1 MNFPKIFV
9 TVGTTE
15 FSELIEKL
23 SQEELYDILK
33 NQLNCKKLTIQF
45 GHGKV
50 LDFNKF
56 EDIQVEQ
63 FDLKSDIKM
72 DIEEADLIISHAGAG
87 TCIDV
92 LTSNKPLLV
101 VINDTLMNNHQ
112 IELAE
117 QLAKD
122 GYLFYSNVKDLPNTL
137 HQIDTSKLRKYE
149 PGNIDKFI
157 LYLDNYFGFC

>member
-15 FSELIEKL
+15 FPELIERL
-23 SQEELYDILK
+23 NQMELYEILR
-33 NQLNCKKLTIQF
+33 NKLKCEKLKVQF
-45 GHGKV
+45 GHGKK
-50 LDFNKF
+50 LTFKKF
-56 EDIQVEQ
+56 EGIQVEQ
-63 FDLKSDIKM
+63 FDLKPDIKS

-92 LTSNKPLLV
+92 LTLKKPLIV

-122 GYLFYSNVKDLPNTL
+122 GYLFYSNVKNLPEIL
-137 HQIDTSKLRKYE
+137 EQIDTAKLKEYE
-149 PGNIDKFI
+149 PGNIEKFI
-157 LYLDNYFGFC
+157 QHLDNYFGF